1 MPGDLTGDGHPDL
14 VVPYDDKLWLYAA
27 GPHRPPAREG
37 TVEIGSRWLDAM
49 TLTAPGDADGD
60 GRPDLLAR
68 DAGDGQLRL
77 YRGGPDGGFDG
88 RTEYGHGYGT
98 PNRPLLAGAADA
110 DGNGV
115 AGLWATTD
123 SGTGTLMFSARR
135 DQRVGHPRGR
145 DPHNGRAQRPARHCA
160 HLVRGDHMIS
170 IPLLRST

>member
-1 MPGDLTGDGHPDL
+1 
-14 VVPYDDKLWLYAA
+14 
-27 GPHRPPAREG
+27 
-37 TVEIGSRWLDAM
+37 M

-77 YRGGPDGGFDG
+77 
-88 RTEYGHGYGT
+88 
-98 PNRPLLAGAADA
+98 
-110 DGNGV
+110 GNGV

-170 IPLLRST
+170 TPLLRST